1 MANFSTGQMSLQ
13 SEFVDREATGHH
25 SADSIFIRISLPC
38 DRSVQNMLVKV
49 CVLMKHLVRSSAYLL
64 T

>member
-25 SADSIFIRISLPC
+25 SADSIFIRMSSMRSISAEH
-38 DRSVQNMLVKV
+38 VG
-49 CVLMKHLVRSSAYLL
+49 
-64 T
+64 